1 MRLNTLKYFYE
12 RANGQNL
19 SFYYRGPFLDKFT
32 NTILDVSNGSA
43 AKMNQEGIGKKVSFM
58 LVECFQNVLKH
69 GEGLNRQENVRQDEG
84 MFSFKSMPG
93 VFIINSINFIHN
105 HEIPRLE
112 KLVAQVNSLNEQDL
126 KELYLNSLKN
136 NTMSAKGGA
145 GLGLIE
151 MARKSGQKILH
162 HIDPVD
168 DNYSLFHQQITISKM
183 PGVGADHAILLQD
196 SREFYKRMT
205 KENLVLLY
213 KGDFS
218 QKSILPLLELAE
230 HNAKDKVESHRRA
243 IRASH
248 VTVEVLQNISKHAKS
263 TEDPESRFGVFMLG
277 KNKSEMDIFAGNIVS
292 ISEKILL
299 EEKLEYLTSLDTIEL
314 KELHRSTLKSSLR
327 FENKSNSGLGL
338 IEVAQACAEKLVFRF
353 YPYEKEQ
360 YLFVLQASI

>member
-1 MRLNTLKYFYE
+1 
-12 RANGQNL
+12 
-19 SFYYRGPFLDKFT
+19 
-32 NTILDVSNGSA
+32 
-43 AKMNQEGIGKKVSFM
+43 M
-58 LVECFQNVLKH
+58 LVECFQNILKH
-69 GEGLNRQENVRQDEG
+69 AEGVNQFVSERQDEG

-105 HEIPRLE
+105 HEIQRLE
-112 KLVAQVNSLNEQDL
+112 NLVTQVNSLNDVDL
-126 KELYLNSLKN
+126 KEFYLNSLKN
-136 NTMSAKGGA
+136 NTMSDKGGA

-183 PGVGADHAILLQD
+183 FDVVADHAIQLQD
-196 SREFYKRMT
+196 SRAFYKKMT
-205 KENLVLLY
+205 EENLLLLY

-218 QKSILPLLELAE
+218 QKSILPLLEFAE
-230 HNAKDKVESHRRA
+230 YSVRDKELGYKRS

-263 TEDPESRFGVFMLG
+263 TEDPDARFGIFMLG
-277 KNKSEMDIFAGNIVS
+277 KSKSEMTIFAGNIVT

-299 EEKLEYLTSLDTIEL
+299 EEKLDYLSSLDASEL
-314 KELHRSTLKSSLR
+314 KELHRNTLKSTLR

-338 IEVAQACAEKLVFRF
+338 IEVAQACTDRLIYRF
-353 YPYEKEQ
+353 LPFQKDQ